1 MMLQTSWEILVD
13 LGNGKSYAHML
24 HVGGFSGS
32 STCGLSVVDCW
43 LALTDR
49 LLTPKC
55 SFATLQVTM
64 VREGF
69 PEFLNFNC
77 SFLELNRF
85 ICNKQSVLTVHCKLH
100 VS

>member
-1 MMLQTSWEILVD
+1 MHTCCTLGALV
-13 LGNGKSYAHML
+13 A
-24 HVGGFSGS
+24 
-32 STCGLSVVDCW
+32 VVLVACLW
-43 LALTDR
+43 LTVARLALTDR